1 MDIIKKLEGIIPE
14 KVLEELPSVIERF
27 NINTTLRLAHFLSQ
41 CAHESANF
49 KAVSENLNYSAQG
62 LKRVFPKYFPGNLNE
77 SYARKPEKIASRVY
91 GGRMGNGP
99 ETTGEGFK
107 FRGRG
112 YIQLTGKNNFKRFSD
127 FIGEDVVANPDLVA
141 TNYPLTSAGFFF
153 YSNNLWPI
161 CDKGATDAVVTEL
174 TKRINGGTNGLA
186 DRISKFKKFYSAL
199 KK

>member
-14 KVLEELPSVIERF
+14 KVLEELPNVIERF

-62 LKRVFPKYFPGNLNE
+62 LKRTFPKYFTGNLNE

-91 GGRMGNGP
+91 GGRMGNGD
-99 ETTGEGFK
+99 ESTKEGFK

-127 FIGEDVVANPDLVA
+127 FIGEDVVVNPDLVA
-141 TNYPLTSAGFFF
+141 TKYPLTSAGFFF
-153 YSNNLWPI
+153 YSNKLWSI

-199 KK
+199 NK

>member
-14 KVLEELPSVIERF
+14 KVLEELPNVIERF

-62 LKRVFPKYFPGNLNE
+62 LKRTFPKYFTGNLNE

-91 GGRMGNGP
+91 GGRMGNGD
-99 ETTGEGFK
+99 ESTKEGFK

-127 FIGEDVVANPDLVA
+127 FIGEDVVVNPDLVA
-141 TNYPLTSAGFFF
+141 TKYPLTSAGFFF
-153 YSNNLWPI
+153 YSNKLWSI